1 MSIWTA
7 SPLILRGARYADI
20 PVGNLQND
28 FMSLINDVLY
38 NRLLHLYKYISWASE
53 TPQPDFG
60 GKESLFVDDCML
72 VLVMVIQ

>member
-1 MSIWTA
+1 
-7 SPLILRGARYADI
+7 
-20 PVGNLQND
+20 
-28 FMSLINDVLY
+28 MSLINDVLY